1 MRSWAAP
8 AVSSQALDGLGEA
21 PELSLYDARTGQ
33 VEPTHPLETVGL
45 YVCGIT
51 PYDATHL
58 GHAATY
64 LAFDLAIRAW
74 RAAGHQVRY
83 VQNVTDVDD
92 PLLERATATGEDWR
106 ALAERET
113 QLFREDMAAL
123 SVIPPDHYIGAVE
136 AIPIIV
142 SLVERLR
149 AQGAV
154 YEVEG
159 DLYFPVKADP
169 AFGEVSGLDRDQ
181 MLIAFAERGGDPERP
196 GKRDPLD
203 CLLWQLERP
212 GEPSWPTSL
221 GAGRPGWHVECS
233 AIAMHYLGHAFD
245 IQGGGSDLSFPHH
258 EMSASHAQVA
268 FPEGP
273 FAKGYA
279 HAGMVGYQGHK
290 MSKSRGNLVKVSVL
304 REQGVD
310 PRAIRLALLAQHYR
324 SDWEWTD
331 ELLETAVRRLDAWS
345 AAVRRGGADP
355 VPVVAAVRVAM
366 SRDLD
371 GPAALDAVDGWAAAS
386 TGALVEGSG
395 ALVAAVVEASLG
407 IALPLTD

>member
-1 MRSWAAP
+1 MGAGAGGSVCTTRAP
-8 AVSSQALDGLGEA
+8 ARS
-21 PELSLYDARTGQ
+21 R
-33 VEPTHPLETVGL
+33 PTHPLETVGL

-113 QLFREDMAAL
+113 QLFREDMVAL

-142 SLVERLR
+142 SLVERLQ

-159 DLYFPVKADP
+159 DTSTSRSRRTRRSARCRGSTATRCSLRSPSVAVTPSVP
-169 AFGEVSGLDRDQ
+169 ASVTRSTACSGESSSDRGS
-181 MLIAFAERGGDPERP
+181 R
-196 GKRDPLD
+196 
-203 CLLWQLERP
+203 
-212 GEPSWPTSL
+212 
-221 GAGRPGWHVECS
+221 AGRPASERAGRAGTSRCS
-233 AIAMHYLGHAFD
+233 AIAMHYLEHAFD

-331 ELLETAVRRLDAWS
+331 ELLETAVRRLDTWS
-345 AAVRRGGADP
+345 AAVRRGGLDP
-355 VPVVAAVRVAM
+355 VPVVAAVREAM
-366 SRDLD
+366 SHDLD
-371 GPAALDAVDGWAAAS
+371 GPAALDAVDAWAAAS
-386 TGALVEGSG
+386 TGDVVEGSG